1 MDVDVLEEFD
11 ELLEE
16 SEEPLDVDVALSLLV
31 DELALLL
38 DFEASR
44 LSLR

>member
-1 MDVDVLEEFD
+1 VLDEFD

-16 SEEPLDVDVALSLLV
+16 SAEPLDVDVELSLLL
-31 DELALLL
+31 DELAVLL
-38 DFEASR
+38 DFEESR

>member
-1 MDVDVLEEFD
+1 MLELSD

-16 SEEPLDVDVALSLLV
+16 SEEPLDVDVDVELSPLL
-31 DELALLL
+31 DELAVLL
-38 DFEASR
+38 DLDESR